1 MWSRE
6 VIKPLRNLGCSSVV
20 AARHRQSAW
29 TCGAGHG
36 VAGDAPPRARAEAG
50 TEEPAASRAPADG
63 DAMRGRGRREEADGA
78 VLEGAV
84 RPLKTG

>member
-6 VIKPLRNLGCSSVV
+6 VIKPLRNLGCSVV
-20 AARHRQSAW
+20 AALHRQSAW
-29 TCGAGHG
+29 TCGAG

-63 DAMRGRGRREEADGA
+63 DAMRGRGRREEADGT